1 MIRLSALAIYV
12 MAAALYAWKD
22 WYKSLCALLL
32 LMAVVEH
39 PDMPKSILGIQGLNP
54 WNLLLL
60 VVAAAW
66 AKARRDERLTWDL
79 PRHITVMLALYLGVV
94 LIGFVRL
101 LLDRSYIDESVL
113 SLTSEYLVNTLKWV
127 IPGLLLFDGCR
138 TPERFRMAYASV
150 LGVYLLLGIQV
161 IRWMPLSAAVSGD
174 SLSARS
180 LKILMNEV
188 GYHRVNMSAMLAG
201 ASWAIFA
208 ALPLLKTTRQRVLV
222 GMAGVSV
229 LLAQALTGGRAGYVT
244 CAMVGF
250 ILCVLRWR
258 KLLLLGPVLA
268 IGIVVLAP
276 GVVERMFEGFSPET
290 HSVPTRIER
299 LRGGAPNA
307 GADAYTITA
316 GRIII
321 WPYVID
327 GILDRPLVGH
337 GRLAMV
343 RTGLA
348 HFLATQLD
356 EGFAHP
362 HNAYLELLF
371 DNGLI
376 GLVIVLPFYGVVLW
390 YSFRLFKDSRS
401 PVFIAVGGSTMAL
414 ILALLIAAIGSQTF
428 YPREGWVG
436 MWCLIFLM
444 LRVRIQRD
452 LALRDLA
459 AGPQPAP
466 APNAAV
472 TGSRLPQRSVP
483 LPRPRPT
490 PVAAQTAARP
500 LGAYAAAA
508 GRLPIRRPG
517 EAPPPEI
524 SEDALWADRTSITVS
539 PLRRLTARPRP
550 APPPRQRVSRAR

>member
-12 MAAALYAWKD
+12 TAAALYAWKD
-22 WYKSLCALLL
+22 WYKSLCALIL

-60 VVAAAW
+60 VVVAAW
-66 AKARRDERLTWDL
+66 AKARREEGLTWDM
-79 PRHITVMLALYLGVV
+79 PRHIAVMLTLYLGVILV
-94 LIGFVRL
+94 GFARL
-101 LLDRSYIDESVL
+101 LMDRSYIDESVL
-113 SLTSEYLVNTLKWV
+113 SLISEYLVNTVKWV
-127 IPGLLLFDGCR
+127 VPGILLYDGCR
-138 TPERFRMAYASV
+138 TRERLRLAYASV

-208 ALPLLKTTRQRVLV
+208 SLPLMKTTRQRVFV
-222 GMAGVSV
+222 AAAGMSV

-250 ILCVLRWR
+250 ILCVVRWR
-258 KLLLLGPVLA
+258 KLLLLAPVGVL
-268 IGIVVLAP
+268 GIVLIAP

-299 LRGGAPNA
+299 LRGGAPRS
-307 GADAYTITA
+307 GADSYTITA

-327 GILDRPLVGH
+327 KIVDRPLVGH

-362 HNAYLELLF
+362 HNAYLEMLF

-376 GLVIVLPFYGVVLW
+376 GFVLVLPFYGVVLW
-390 YSFRLFKDSRS
+390 YSFRLFLDSRS
-401 PVFIAVGGSTMAL
+401 PTFVAIGGSALAL
-414 ILALLIAAIGSQTF
+414 ILALLIASMGSQTF

-444 LRVRIQRD
+444 LRVRRQRG
-452 LALRDLA
+452 LALADLA
-459 AGPQPAP
+459 AGPRPVTPAP
-466 APNAAV
+466 GPV
-472 TGSRLPQRSVP
+472 SRLPRRPAAIPSRVP
-483 LPRPRPT
+483 VPRPAT
-490 PVAAQTAARP
+490 TAARAMAP
-500 LGAYAAAA
+500 AASRLT
-508 GRLPIRRPG
+508 RLPIHRRG
-517 EAPPPEI
+517 QAEAEEVPE
-524 SEDALWADRTSITVS
+524 DLLWADRTAPPAS
-539 PLRRLTARPRP
+539 PLQRLPARGTRP
-550 APPPRQRVSRAR
+550 ATAFSRGVSRVR